1 MARYVQTRGEA
12 YRWGMLT
19 WFNQLLL
26 EQGVI
31 TEAEFRQMRLAIEK
45 KMREPKKTAPSEI
58 IWCRSFFVSAY

>member
-1 MARYVQTRGEA
+1 MARYVQTLGEA

-45 KMREPKKTAPSEI
+45 KMREPKKDGAK
-58 IWCRSFFVSAY
+58 

>member
-26 EQGVI
+26 EQEVI
-31 TEAEFRQMRLAIEK
+31 TEAEFTAKKRQLMGI
-45 KMREPKKTAPSEI
+45 
-58 IWCRSFFVSAY
+58 

>member
-31 TEAEFRQMRLAIEK
+31 TEAEFTAKKRQLMGI
-45 KMREPKKTAPSEI
+45 
-58 IWCRSFFVSAY
+58 

>member
-12 YRWGMLT
+12 YRWGILM

-26 EQGVI
+26 EQGAI

-45 KMREPKKTAPSEI
+45 KARELEKDGTK
-58 IWCRSFFVSAY
+58 

>member
-1 MARYVQTRGEA
+1 MAGHIQARSEA

-26 EQGVI
+26 EQGAI

-45 KMREPKKTAPSEI
+45 GMREPDKSRAK
-58 IWCRSFFVSAY
+58 